1 MLPTCTT
8 LPPQKAAVRPRRRRL
23 LAAGAVAPAACLAI
37 AACLTSYG
45 GYPGP
50 GPGPGLDQGQPVDG
64 GGANDLLPADAAV
77 SGDLRDGGGDLA
89 SAAKDLAPDLGS
101 AVDAPF
107 DPASC
112 STPALTAA
120 QALSLLG
127 AAPRLVLADATLY
140 RRTRSCTGMTP
151 ATCGAWSTPVVH
163 DQLLLTYSGGVTTD
177 YKSFTFP
184 THLILFAQAGQPKL
198 SIRHES
204 DYRHTG
210 TTDSRGVLFSFGADP
225 MVNSY
230 PIIYVWDF
238 APKPSRYEDLQG
250 LLGDDG
256 FLHAAEHCARVVFPI
271 GLTTEI
277 AALYRY

>member
-1 MLPTCTT
+1 M
-8 LPPQKAAVRPRRRRL
+8 
-23 LAAGAVAPAACLAI
+23 
-37 AACLTSYG
+37 
-45 GYPGP
+45 
-50 GPGPGLDQGQPVDG
+50 DG
-64 GGANDLLPADAAV
+64 GSGSDLLSGDAAMG
-77 SGDLRDGGGDLA
+77 GDLRDSGSVDFATPG
-89 SAAKDLAPDLGS
+89 KDLAADLSSPTG
-101 AVDAPF
+101 DPF

-112 STPALTAA
+112 SAPALTAA

-127 AAPRLVLADATLY
+127 AAPRLKLADATLY
-140 RRTRSCTGMTP
+140 RRTRACTGMTP
-151 ATCGAWSTPVVH
+151 ATCGAFSTPVVH

-184 THLILFAQAGQPKL
+184 THLILFAQAGQPKF

-204 DYRHTG
+204 DYRHDG
-210 TTDSRGVLFSFGADP
+210 SADARGVLFSLGADP

-230 PIIYVWDF
+230 PVIYVWDF

-256 FLHAAEHCARVVFPI
+256 FLHAAEHCARIVFPI